1 MTPLEVIAR
10 GEGWLVINKPTGVSV
25 HNDPND
31 VVHIL
36 EKQLPAGSFEAI
48 HPVHRLDKETSGLLL
63 IALNTRMAKQL
74 AEQFQA
80 RTCEKYYFA
89 LLRGSMPV
97 SDEWQHWN
105 TPISDK
111 AEGRN
116 NPQGLSKDRVEART
130 DFKVIKS
137 DQYTAMIEVRLFT
150 GRQHQIRKHSA
161 IAKHAILGDTRYG
174 DHKFN
179 KRIAEIYKTDRMFLH
194 AGKLKITIDGKEHTF
209 EAPVPF

>member
-1 MTPLEVIAR
+1 MNSLEIIAR
-10 GEGWLVINKPTGVSV
+10 GDGWLVINKPPGTSV
-25 HNDPND
+25 HNDPRD
-31 VVHIL
+31 VCHLL
-36 EKQLPAGSFEAI
+36 EKQLIPGSFEGI
-48 HPVHRLDKETSGLLL
+48 HPVHRLDKETSGLLV

-80 RTCEKYYFA
+80 RTCEKYYYA

-97 SDEWQHWN
+97 SEEWQHWN
-105 TPISDK
+105 TPITDK
-111 AEGRN
+111 AEGRS

-137 DQYTAMIEVRLFT
+137 DQYTSLIEVRLYT

-161 IAKHAILGDTRYG
+161 LAKHGILGDARYG
-174 DHKFN
+174 DPKFN

-209 EAPVPF
+209 EAPREF